1 MDIKE
6 KYKELTDQEHVLARP
21 GMYIGATTPES
32 IEFSVYSSKLN
43 RHEFKTD
50 ILSPALLKMFDEI
63 LSNSI
68 DESKRKGSKL
78 NTIEVT
84 FDIGSGMITI
94 KDNGGIPVEEYS
106 DGVYVPELCFSR
118 LRAGSNFN
126 DDDKRTGV
134 GTNGLGST
142 LVNILSSKF
151 IVQTCDKKKMYYK
164 EWCNNMRDTTKHIIK
179 KSKDHFTIISYIP
192 DYNRLDPEW
201 LNKAYSYLY
210 IYKERCEQAA
220 ISSESLNIYF
230 NGEKLDWTFDK
241 YVRSFDPDAIDLCP
255 NLKTYFK
262 NTGNKETPW
271 SICVGSSGRDISMVN
286 GSITRSGG
294 SHVRYIK
301 DRIVKAVQTNLS
313 QKKIAIP
320 DNIIASNISLYISA
334 TVINPTYSSQT
345 KEKLTSPYSSFV
357 GAPDVMPST
366 VARDICK
373 TDIINRIIESYE
385 NKIAKQLAKQ
395 ASTTNINIEK
405 LIDLPSVKSFEEPRE
420 LWIFEGDSAADGFY
434 HSRKNN
440 QGCLPIRG
448 KILNCRDVSKSQAIK
463 NQEVHDIFLAL
474 GILDKR
480 DEDIFIY
487 SDSETVSLSLSDGDI
502 VVHNDSEIIY
512 NEKAYSLKDFRKLLK
527 TNNIVQSEILEKRYV
542 ESHCMRYDNVVISSD
557 ADIDGDAIC
566 GLLLN
571 MFHKFYPSLLTQGR
585 IFRAITP
592 LLTCKFKKGKTKETL
607 TFYNLAEFNAFAEKN
622 KDIISDVRY
631 KKGLGS
637 LENDE
642 FRDMMHN
649 THRKYFYAISEKPF
663 IEWWG
668 KDTDARKRYISG
680 NDID

>member
-1 MDIKE
+1 MNVKD
-6 KYKELTDQEHVLARP
+6 KYRELSDQEHVLTRP
-21 GMYIGATTPES
+21 GMYIGATAPES
-32 IEFSVYSSKLN
+32 TEFSVYSAELG

-50 ILSPALLKMFDEI
+50 IISPALLKMFDEI

-68 DESKRKGSKL
+68 DESKRKGSQL
-78 NTIEVT
+78 NSIDVT
-84 FDIGSGMITI
+84 FDTETGKITV
-94 KDNGGIPVEEYS
+94 KDNGGMPVEEYS
-106 DGVYVPELCFSR
+106 PGLYVPELCFSR

-142 LVNILSSKF
+142 LVNIFSSVF
-151 IVQTCDKKKMYYK
+151 SVETCDKKKLYYK
-164 EWCNNMRDTTKHIIK
+164 EWSNNMRESKSHVIK
-179 KSKDHFTIISYIP
+179 RCKDHYTTISYLP
-192 DYNRLDPEW
+192 DYNRLDSEW
-201 LNKAYSYLY
+201 KDRSHSYMCV
-210 IYKERCEQAA
+210 YKERCEQAA
-220 ISSESLNIYF
+220 ISSEGLRITF
-230 NGEKLDWTFDK
+230 NGELLDWTFDR
-241 YVRSFDPDAIDLCP
+241 YVKSFDPEAIDLCS

-271 SICVGSSGRDISMVN
+271 SICVGSAGRDISMVN

-301 DRIVKAVQTNLS
+301 ERIVKAVQTNLS
-313 QKKIAIP
+313 QKKIIIP

-345 KEKLTSPYSSFV
+345 KEKLTSPASSFV
-357 GAPDVMPST
+357 GAPDVMPAT
-366 VARDICK
+366 AARDICK

-395 ASTTNINIEK
+395 AAASNINIPK
-405 LIDLPSVKSFEEPRE
+405 LIDLPSVKYFEEPRE

-448 KILNCRDVSKSQAIK
+448 KIVNCYELTKSQAVK

-474 GILDKR
+474 GILDKK
-480 DEDIFIY
+480 DEEIFVY
-487 SDSETVSLSLSDGDI
+487 SDSKTVSITLVDGSKE
-502 VVHNDSEIIY
+502 VHEDSEIIY
-512 NEKAYSLKDFRKLLK
+512 NEKVYSLKDFRKLLK
-527 TNNIVQSEILEKRYV
+527 TNEVRCSEILEKRLV
-542 ESHCMRYDNVVISSD
+542 ESHCMRYDNIVISSD

-571 MFHKFYPSLLTQGR
+571 MFHKYYPSLLTQGR

-592 LLTCKFKKGKTKETL
+592 LLTCKYKNGKSHDIL
-607 TFYNLAEFNAFAEKN
+607 TFYSLDEFNAFASKKDN
-622 KDIISDVRY
+622 KGMISDIQY

-637 LENDE
+637 LKDDE
-642 FRDMMHN
+642 FKDMMHN
-649 THRKYFYAISEKPF
+649 THRKYFYALDDKPF
-663 IEWWG
+663 EEWWG
-668 KDTDARKRYISG
+668 KDTEARKKYIAG
-680 NDID
+680 L